1 MEPKVRIL
9 LIFNKYCCFLE
20 VKKYKTHIL
29 TLIQSLFFPNISN
42 TTAFEW
48 QFNFVLSVAY
58 CYFCLSCVADSVV
71 LNQSWKSRSVVCW
84 GSRARL
90 YFHDKEKTT
99 SQQTKSNFTLCNGRP
114 SDWIYQPIN
123 NNIWSKEASTKSL
136 VGMLKCSEWWKVY
149 GKTCSVFVKFY
160 SY

>member
-1 MEPKVRIL
+1 MQPNVRIL

-20 VKKYKTHIL
+20 VKKYKTRIL
-29 TLIQSLFFPNISN
+29 TLIQRLFFPNISN

-48 QFNFVLSVAY
+48 QFNFVPSVAC

-71 LNQSWKSRSVVCW
+71 LNQSWKSRSVVCL

-90 YFHDKEKTT
+90 HVCFHYKEEKT
-99 SQQTKSNFTLCNGRP
+99 SQQIKSNFTLCNGDP
-114 SDWIYQPIN
+114 LIEIYQPIK
-123 NNIWSKEASTKSL
+123 WAKEASTKSL

-149 GKTCSVFVKFY
+149 GKTYSVFVKFY